1 MKKLL
6 SFLMIV
12 LVILLAY
19 NFFTFTVDETKTAVV
34 KQFGEVVKI
43 SKEPGLHFKLPFI
56 QNVIYLEDRILSY
69 DIEPRKLITSDQKHL
84 LVNNYALW
92 KIEDSKKFVQT
103 MNGRRSIAQTRI
115 DDIVYS
121 NLRNKLASETF
132 NDIVSGKRTQYL
144 NLVTEESSEQLKD
157 YGIKLIDVKIK
168 RADLPEANEEAVYE
182 RMSSS
187 RKQRAREIRAE
198 GNRESDKIK
207 AEADKRAKIIVA
219 EAERKA
225 QVLRGEG
232 DAKALQ
238 IYSDTYS
245 KDKEFYQFW
254 RSLNSYKESLASKST
269 IILNDEM
276 KYLEYFNPKKGK
288 YEVEK

>member
-1 MKKLL
+1 MKKLI

-12 LVILLAY
+12 LVVLLAY

-43 SKEPGLHFKLPFI
+43 SKEPGLHFKMPFV

-69 DIEPRKLITSDQKHL
+69 DIEPRKLITSDKKHL

-92 KIEDSKKFVQT
+92 KIDDPLKFVQSMSGQRT
-103 MNGRRSIAQTRI
+103 LAQTRI

-132 NDIVSGKRTQYL
+132 DNIVSEKRIAYI
-144 NLVTEESSEQLKD
+144 NSITEESRKQLKD
-157 YGIKLIDVKIK
+157 YGIHLIDVKIK

-182 RMSSS
+182 RMSSE
-187 RKQRAREIRAE
+187 RKQRAKQIRAE
-198 GNRESDKIK
+198 GQRESEIIK
-207 AEADKRAKIIVA
+207 AEADKESEIIGAQA
-219 EAERKA
+219 EKKA
-225 QVLRGEG
+225 QELRGQG

-238 IYSDTYS
+238 VYSDVYS
-245 KDKEFYQFW
+245 QDIEFYKFW
-254 RSLNSYKESLASKST
+254 RSLQSYKNSLKEKTT
-269 IILNDEM
+269 IILSEDMEYL
-276 KYLEYFNPKKGK
+276 KYLNPAN
-288 YEVEK
+288 

>member
-1 MKKLL
+1 MKKVLTIIIL
-6 SFLMIV
+6 
-12 LVILLAY
+12 LVIVIASFNL
-19 NFFTFTVDETKTAVV
+19 FFFTVDETESAVV
-34 KQFGEVVKI
+34 KQFGDVVKVAK
-43 SKEPGLHFKLPFI
+43 SPGLHTKLPFV
-56 QNVIYLEDRILSY
+56 QNITYLEDRILSY

-132 NDIVSGKRTQYL
+132 NDIVSGKRTKYL
-144 NLVTEESSEQLKD
+144 NLVTKESRKQLKD
-157 YGIKLIDVKIK
+157 FGIKLIDVKIK

>member
-1 MKKLL
+1 MKKVI

-43 SKEPGLHFKLPFI
+43 SKEPGLHFKMPFV

-69 DIEPRKLITSDQKHL
+69 DIEPRKLITSDKKHL

-92 KIEDSKKFVQT
+92 KIEDPLKFVQSMSGQRT
-103 MNGRRSIAQTRI
+103 LAQTRI

-132 NDIVSGKRTQYL
+132 DNIVSEKRIAYL
-144 NLVTEESSEQLKD
+144 NSITEESRKQLKD
-157 YGIKLIDVKIK
+157 YGIHLIDVKIK

-182 RMSSS
+182 RMSSE
-187 RKQRAREIRAE
+187 RKQKAKEIRAQ
-198 GNRESDKIK
+198 GQRESEIIK
-207 AEADKRAKIIVA
+207 AEADK
-219 EAERKA
+219 EAEIIGAQAEKKA
-225 QVLRGEG
+225 QQLRGQG
-232 DAKALQ
+232 DAAALKV
-238 IYSDTYS
+238 YSDVYS
-245 KDKEFYQFW
+245 QDTEFYQFW
-254 RSLNSYKESLASKST
+254 RSLQSYKNALQEKTT
-269 IILNDEM
+269 IILSEDM
-276 KYLEYFNPKKGK
+276 KYLK
-288 YEVEK
+288 YLSPEAAE

>member
-6 SFLMIV
+6 TFL
-12 LVILLAY
+12 LVILVIVMAY

-43 SKEPGLHFKLPFI
+43 SREPGLHFKMPFV

-69 DIEPRKLITSDQKHL
+69 DIEPRKLITSDKKQL

-92 KIEDSKKFVQT
+92 KIDDPLKFVQSMSGQRT
-103 MNGRRSIAQTRI
+103 LAQTRI

-132 NDIVSGKRTQYL
+132 DNIVSEKRIAYL
-144 NLVTEESSEQLKD
+144 NSITENSRKQLKD
-157 YGIKLIDVKIK
+157 YGIHLIDVKIK

-182 RMSSS
+182 RMSSE
-187 RKQRAREIRAE
+187 RKQRAKQIRAQ
-198 GNRESDKIK
+198 GQRESEIIK
-207 AEADKRAKIIVA
+207 AEADKESEIIGAQA
-219 EAERKA
+219 EKNA
-225 QVLRGEG
+225 QELRGQG

-238 IYSDTYS
+238 VYSDVYS
-245 KDKEFYQFW
+245 QDIEFYQFW
-254 RSLNSYKESLASKST
+254 RSLQSYKNSLKERTT
-269 IILNDEM
+269 IILSEDM
-276 KYLEYFNPKKGK
+276 KYLKYLNPAAAN
-288 YEVEK
+288 

>member
-6 SFLMIV
+6 TFLMVV

-43 SKEPGLHFKLPFI
+43 SKEPGLHFKMPFV

-69 DIEPRKLITSDQKHL
+69 DIEPRKLITSDKKHL

-92 KIEDSKKFVQT
+92 KIDDPLKFVQSMSGQRT
-103 MNGRRSIAQTRI
+103 LAQTRI

-132 NDIVSGKRTQYL
+132 NNIVSEKRIGYL
-144 NLVTEESSEQLKD
+144 NSITEKSRKQLKD
-157 YGIKLIDVKIK
+157 YGIHLIDVKIK

-182 RMSSS
+182 RMSSE
-187 RKQRAREIRAE
+187 RKQRAKQIRAQ
-198 GNRESDKIK
+198 GQRESEIIK
-207 AEADKRAKIIVA
+207 AEADK
-219 EAERKA
+219 EAEIIGAQAEKKA
-225 QVLRGEG
+225 QELRGQG

-238 IYSDTYS
+238 VYSDVYS
-245 KDKEFYQFW
+245 QDTEFYKFW
-254 RSLNSYKESLASKST
+254 RSLQSYKNSLKEKTT
-269 IILNDEM
+269 IILSEDME
-276 KYLEYFNPKKGK
+276 YLEYLNP
-288 YEVEK
+288 EAVE

>member
-6 SFLMIV
+6 TFLMVI
-12 LVILLAY
+12 LVIVMAY

-43 SKEPGLHFKLPFI
+43 SKEPGLHFKMPFV

-69 DIEPRKLITSDQKHL
+69 DIEPRKLITSDKKHL

-92 KIEDSKKFVQT
+92 KIDDPLKFVQSMSGQRT
-103 MNGRRSIAQTRI
+103 LAQTRI

-132 NDIVSGKRTQYL
+132 DNIVSEKRITYL
-144 NLVTEESSEQLKD
+144 NSITEQSRKQLKD
-157 YGIKLIDVKIK
+157 YGIHLIDVKIK

-182 RMSSS
+182 RMSSE
-187 RKQRAREIRAE
+187 RKQRAKQIRAQ
-198 GNRESDKIK
+198 GQRESEIIK
-207 AEADKRAKIIVA
+207 AEADKESEIIGAQA
-219 EAERKA
+219 EKNA
-225 QVLRGEG
+225 QELRGQG

-238 IYSDTYS
+238 VYSDVYS
-245 KDKEFYQFW
+245 QDIEFYQFW
-254 RSLNSYKESLASKST
+254 RSLQSYKNSLKERTT
-269 IILNDEM
+269 IILSEDM
-276 KYLEYFNPKKGK
+276 KYLKYLNPAAAN
-288 YEVEK
+288 

>member
-6 SFLMIV
+6 TFLVVI
-12 LVILLAY
+12 LVIVLAY

-43 SKEPGLHFKLPFI
+43 SKEPGLHFKMPFV

-69 DIEPRKLITSDQKHL
+69 DIEPRKLITSDKKHL

-92 KIEDSKKFVQT
+92 KIDDPLKFVQSMSGQRT
-103 MNGRRSIAQTRI
+103 LAQTRI

-132 NDIVSGKRTQYL
+132 DNIVSEKRIAYL
-144 NLVTEESSEQLKD
+144 NSITEESRKQLKD
-157 YGIKLIDVKIK
+157 YGIHLIDVKIK

-182 RMSSS
+182 RMSSE
-187 RKQRAREIRAE
+187 RKQRAKQIRAQ
-198 GNRESDKIK
+198 GQRESEIIK
-207 AEADKRAKIIVA
+207 AEADK
-219 EAERKA
+219 EAEIIGAQAEKKA
-225 QVLRGEG
+225 QELRGQG

-238 IYSDTYS
+238 VYSDVYS
-245 KDKEFYQFW
+245 QDTEFYKFW
-254 RSLNSYKESLASKST
+254 RSLQSYKNSLKEKTT
-269 IILNDEM
+269 IILSEDMEYL
-276 KYLEYFNPKKGK
+276 KYLNPAN
-288 YEVEK
+288 

>member
-6 SFLMIV
+6 TFL
-12 LVILLAY
+12 LVILVIVMAY

-43 SKEPGLHFKLPFI
+43 SREPGLHFKMPFV

-69 DIEPRKLITSDQKHL
+69 DIEPRKLITSDKKQL

-92 KIEDSKKFVQT
+92 KIDDPLKFVQSMSGQRT
-103 MNGRRSIAQTRI
+103 LAQTRI

-132 NDIVSGKRTQYL
+132 DNIVSEKRIAYL
-144 NLVTEESSEQLKD
+144 NSITENSRKQLKD
-157 YGIKLIDVKIK
+157 YGIYLIDVKIK

-182 RMSSS
+182 RMSSE
-187 RKQRAREIRAE
+187 RKQRAKQIRAQ
-198 GNRESDKIK
+198 GQRESEIIK
-207 AEADKRAKIIVA
+207 AEADKESEIIGAQA
-219 EAERKA
+219 EKNA
-225 QVLRGEG
+225 QELRGQG

-238 IYSDTYS
+238 VYSDVYS
-245 KDKEFYQFW
+245 QDIEFYQFW
-254 RSLNSYKESLASKST
+254 RSLQSYKNSLKERTT
-269 IILNDEM
+269 IILSEDM
-276 KYLEYFNPKKGK
+276 KYLKYLNPAAAN
-288 YEVEK
+288 

>member
-6 SFLMIV
+6 TFL
-12 LVILLAY
+12 LVILVIVMAY

-43 SKEPGLHFKLPFI
+43 SKEPGLHFKMPFV

-69 DIEPRKLITSDQKHL
+69 DIEPRKLITSDKKHL

-92 KIEDSKKFVQT
+92 KIDDPLKFVQSMSGQRT
-103 MNGRRSIAQTRI
+103 LAQTRI

-132 NDIVSGKRTQYL
+132 DNIVSEKRIAYL
-144 NLVTEESSEQLKD
+144 NSITEQSRKQLKD
-157 YGIKLIDVKIK
+157 YGIHLIDVKIK

-182 RMSSS
+182 RMSSE
-187 RKQRAREIRAE
+187 RKQRAKQIRAQ
-198 GNRESDKIK
+198 GQRESEIIK
-207 AEADKRAKIIVA
+207 AEADKKAEIIGAQA
-219 EAERKA
+219 EKKA
-225 QVLRGEG
+225 QELRGQG

-238 IYSDTYS
+238 VYSDVYS
-245 KDKEFYQFW
+245 QDTEFYKFW
-254 RSLNSYKESLASKST
+254 RSLQSYKNSLKDKTT
-269 IILNDEM
+269 IILSEDM
-276 KYLEYFNPKKGK
+276 KYLKYLNPAAAN
-288 YEVEK
+288 